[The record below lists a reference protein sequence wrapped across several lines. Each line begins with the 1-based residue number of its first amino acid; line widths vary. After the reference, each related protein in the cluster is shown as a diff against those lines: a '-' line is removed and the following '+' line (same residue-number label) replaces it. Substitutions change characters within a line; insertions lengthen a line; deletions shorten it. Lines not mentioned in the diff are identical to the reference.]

1 MLCHLPK
8 LVEQTKPGLNENVG
22 LSNIAKD
29 TESSEEEG
37 HYVSQGLMCH
47 PYQPIERAVAPPN
60 QTHQSEH
67 GADAQGLRMD
77 TQELRMDTQEL
88 RADTEEFMMDIAQQ
102 MDKDITEKDTQEPTI
117 TVHAADQHSGQ
128 ETELSDTVLWRSQRE
143 RRPKETL
150 TYDAL
155 GQPVQRVIE
164 LNANPLFVNVLAPAY
179 GQYRLPWI
187 PTQMHVYPTLVPVGC
202 C

>member
-67 GADAQGLRMD
+67 GADAQGLRMN
-77 TQELRMDTQEL
+77 TQEL

-102 MDKDITEKDTQEPTI
+102 MDKDITEKDTQ
-117 TVHAADQHSGQ
+117 GQ